1 VSTFRTPNAVRH
13 ILKAAL
19 PALTIT
25 STAIAAPLIIDT
37 SQTAGISG
45 FANAWDKAFPN
56 ARTADAVHRSV
67 LLRFPGSA
75 EQIAERL
82 AQDGRIAKADI
93 VFEYEGFE
101 PQPAGY
107 DVRGHV
113 PNALKKNPPRWH
125 YVAWPLR
132 RPWAISEDV
141 PAPTFNA
148 YLDGAGYWTKYGAQD
163 EAADRYPRDPTAA
176 VVPACFK
183 NVRRVV

>member
-1 VSTFRTPNAVRH
+1 MSTFPTPYAVRR
-13 ILKAAL
+13 ILKIAIPAVTIASAAF
-19 PALTIT
+19 
-25 STAIAAPLIIDT
+25 AAPLIIDT

-45 FANAWDKAFPN
+45 FANAWDKAFPG

-82 AQDGRIAKADI
+82 TQGGTITKAEI

-107 DVRGHV
+107 DVRGQV
-113 PNALKKNPPRWH
+113 PNALKKDPPRWH

-163 EAADRYPRDPTAA
+163 EVADRHRTRLGPTE
-176 VVPACFK
+176 VSDVE
-183 NVRRVV
+183 N